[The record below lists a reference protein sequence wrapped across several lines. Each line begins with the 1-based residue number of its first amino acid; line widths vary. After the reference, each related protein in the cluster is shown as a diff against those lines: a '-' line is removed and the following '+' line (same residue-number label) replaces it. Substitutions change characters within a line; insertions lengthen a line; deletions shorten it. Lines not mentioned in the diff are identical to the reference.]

1 MRRLTTINQIS
12 LVLLLLTLF
21 QQNGRAQDHPL
32 PTTKVLVKAYKITG
46 TSVIDGAELES
57 LVAPHV
63 GRDMELAELE
73 KVAELVT
80 AELKDR
86 GYSLARAYIPAQ
98 DIEDGIVEVA
108 VVEGKVGEIFIK
120 GNESYSTGIY
130 QARLQSGCRRGRH
143 QAQFPRKVPP
153 IAE

>member
-1 MRRLTTINQIS
+1 MHEQWSAIPSLPTCACPLSHWVAAINFKVRGLATINQIS

-63 GRDMELAELE
+63 GREMNLAELE

-80 AELKDR
+80 AE
-86 GYSLARAYIPAQ
+86 
-98 DIEDGIVEVA
+98 
-108 VVEGKVGEIFIK
+108 
-120 GNESYSTGIY
+120 
-130 QARLQSGCRRGRH
+130 
-143 QAQFPRKVPP
+143 
-153 IAE
+153 

>member
-1 MRRLTTINQIS
+1 MPSLPTFTCPLSYRVAAINSKVRGVTTINQIS

-21 QQNGRAQDHPL
+21 QQYGRAQDHPL

-46 TSVIDGAELES
+46 TSVIDGAELEF

-80 AELKDR
+80 AEFKDR
-86 GYSLARAYIPAQ
+86 GYSLARAYIPPQ
-98 DIEDGIVEVA
+98 EIKDGIVEIA
-108 VVEGKVGEIFIK
+108 VLEGRVGEIIV
-120 GNESYSTGIY
+120 
-130 QARLQSGCRRGRH
+130 RGK
-143 QAQFPRKVPP
+143 PKLLK
-153 IAE
+153 